1 MRLCPLL
8 SPAMKVCGSQV
19 PGIHALELNLCFRE
33 VAPEVRRT
41 SEKDV
46 RNLQGLSAVCTELV
60 RLPHQVG
67 FDRLRADEAR
77 VTSLV
82 DPECIVVHRDDTGA
96 RGTSKQN
103 GNGGEEDPND
113 SHERMITGDET
124 KALVTPERESRART
138 RPPAH
143 SEATRDSRS
152 AGGGATNSRRR
163 PSRRL

>member
-103 GNGGEEDPND
+103 GNGGEEDPKN
-113 SHERMITGDET
+113 SHERMITADEDQGST
-124 KALVTPERESRART
+124 TEALRARRKT
-138 RPPAH
+138 
-143 SEATRDSRS
+143 
-152 AGGGATNSRRR
+152 
-163 PSRRL
+163 LF